1 MLTLNG
7 SQIRRLEFLWLD
19 AKQEPIYLVETW
31 EPRRSCTTRQ
41 SNIKASGG
49 VAEILEVAKFKGGQ
63 ILEQC
68 HGDSLRLAGDT
79 SQVQPETCA

>member
-19 AKQEPIYLVETW
+19 AKQEPIYLVETL
-31 EPRRSCTTRQ
+31 EPRKTYAAAQ
-41 SNIKASGG
+41 SAIKASGG

-79 SQVQPETCA
+79 S